1 MKLGK
6 NCDLEVENDDNAH
19 NPAFDACLTA
29 HIFLNI
35 SVISA
40 KVETRCEFVLR
51 IYIVSFL
58 AQYLHALTLSF

>member
-40 KVETRCEFVLR
+40 KVATRCEFFLL
-51 IYIVSFL
+51 SFL
-58 AQYLHALTLSF
+58 VQYLHALTLSF